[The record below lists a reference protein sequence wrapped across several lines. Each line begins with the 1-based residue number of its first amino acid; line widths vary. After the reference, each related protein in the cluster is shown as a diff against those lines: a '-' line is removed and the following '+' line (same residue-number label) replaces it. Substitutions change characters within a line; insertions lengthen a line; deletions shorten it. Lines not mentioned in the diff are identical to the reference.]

1 MLDEDYLPKQRLL
14 LFYCFFTCIYF
25 PGILILLKFNDNIY
39 NVGTYKFIPI
49 LIILMFAEVT
59 KLSFSLLQTDLPTL
73 SKIDSKSITK
83 ARKSWSKRFKD
94 IFKFLVSSVVMALIY
109 YIIVILFGCPLL
121 THHEETIMLTLTLTS
136 LTLIP
141 ASLHLGVD
149 ESIALLTGAPLQSS
163 NVLVEAV
170 KRNIQATLLGTWLG
184 ATVIPLDWNRPW
196 QAWPIPCI
204 TGALIGYMIAH
215 FFTLI
220 KMVPFLPKKKN
231 HYSNNIK

>member
-1 MLDEDYLPKQRLL
+1 MLDEDHPPKQRLL
-14 LFYCFFTCIYF
+14 LYYCFFTCIYF
-25 PGILILLKFNDNIY
+25 PGILILLKFNDNLY
-39 NVGTYKFIPI
+39 NVGTYKFIPF

-59 KLSFSLLQTDLPTL
+59 KLSFSLLHTDLPTL
-73 SKIDSKSITK
+73 SKIDSRSSTK
-83 ARKSWSKRFKD
+83 ASKSWSKRFKD
-94 IFKFLVSSVVMALIY
+94 VFKFLVSLVVTALSY
-109 YIIVILFGCPLL
+109 YVMVIFFGCPLL
-121 THHEETIMLTLTLTS
+121 THHEETIMLTITLTS

-149 ESIALLTGAPLQSS
+149 ESIALLTGAPLQTN

-170 KRNIQATLLGTWLG
+170 RRNIEGTLLGTWLG

-204 TGALIGYMIAH
+204 TGALVGYMTAH

-220 KMVPFLPKKKN
+220 KMLPFLRKKKN
-231 HYSNNIK
+231 NYTNIIK